1 MGLTNF
7 PNGISSFGM
16 PILGSGPQ
24 IPATTGNV
32 FFVDSGNAQAA
43 DGSAATDPNK
53 PAATVDGAIG
63 KCTANN
69 GDLIIV
75 MPGHAESLTTDGQIT
90 LDVAGVSVIGLG
102 QGMTRP
108 TFTYDLA
115 AGSVIISASNCR
127 WSNMVH
133 VASVASV
140 LNGITMN
147 GTSQHNEIDNCRF
160 WFDATG
166 LEFVTMIQVGDGA
179 TASSDYAYIH
189 DNWFEAEDIDGAG
202 SAVLIDD
209 SDFTMVSH
217 NLATGDFNS
226 VVFDFAGSSSAAA
239 NNLVLDNTI
248 WNEDTGASIH
258 MHATSGN
265 GLVAG
270 NRIGTK
276 ATTPEAAITDI
287 FAHDVENYVS
297 DSAVTVSGALVPEAT
312 AT

>member
-1 MGLTNF
+1 MPLTDF
-7 PNGISSFGM
+7 PSGVSSFG
-16 PILGSGPQ
+16 IPQ
-24 IPATTGNV
+24 MGGGGIPATTGNV
-32 FFVDSGNAQAA
+32 FFVDSGSVHAA
-43 DGSAATDPNK
+43 DGNAAKTPTK
-53 PAATVDGAIG
+53 PAATIDGAIG

-69 GDLIIV
+69 GDQIIV

-90 LDVAGVSVIGLG
+90 MDVAGVSVFGLG

-108 TFTYDLA
+108 TLTYDAA

-127 WSNMVH
+127 WSNIVH
-133 VASVASV
+133 VASFAEV

-147 GTSQHNEIDNCRF
+147 GTSLHNEIDHCRF
-160 WFDATG
+160 WFDATAV
-166 LEFVTMIQVGDGA
+166 EFTTMIQVGDGA

-189 DNWFEAEDIDGAG
+189 DNWFEAEDIDGCG
-202 SAVLIDD
+202 SAVLVDD
-209 SDFTMVSH
+209 SDFVTISQ

-239 NNLVLDNTI
+239 NILVLDNTI

-258 MHATSGN
+258 LHATVGN
-265 GLVAG
+265 GLLAG

-287 FAHDVENYVS
+287 FAHDVENRVS
-297 DSAVTVSGALVPEAT
+297 DSAVTVRGKQVPEAT